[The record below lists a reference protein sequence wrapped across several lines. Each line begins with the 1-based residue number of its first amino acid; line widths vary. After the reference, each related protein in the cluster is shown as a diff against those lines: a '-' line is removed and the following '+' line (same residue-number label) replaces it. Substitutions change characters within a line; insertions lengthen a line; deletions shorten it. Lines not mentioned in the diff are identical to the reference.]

1 MLDLADCKGVF
12 VDEIAPNI
20 MALLFA
26 DDVALCSDS
35 IGRMRDMINVLE
47 QFCDR
52 WKMKINLEKTK
63 IMVFRRSGKIRKDEA
78 FYIGEKL
85 IEIVN
90 CYKYLGIF
98 FTPCSEV
105 EPGCNNSCTTSL
117 PSTDYVEHLQ

>member
-1 MLDLADCKGVF
+1 MKCWIWQIAKGLY

-63 IMVFRRSGKIRKDEA
+63 IMVFRRGGKIRRDES
-78 FYIGEKL
+78 FYIGEKTHR
-85 IEIVN
+85 N
-90 CYKYLGIF
+90 CK
-98 FTPCSEV
+98 
-105 EPGCNNSCTTSL
+105 
-117 PSTDYVEHLQ
+117 